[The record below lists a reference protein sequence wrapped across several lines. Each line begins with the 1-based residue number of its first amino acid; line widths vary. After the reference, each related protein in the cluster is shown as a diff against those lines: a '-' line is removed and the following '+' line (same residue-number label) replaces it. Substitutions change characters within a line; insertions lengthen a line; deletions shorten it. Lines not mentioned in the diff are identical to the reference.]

1 MVTWTPTRFALADT
15 RRPLALLTLLVCVA
29 AVLALVGLDRVQR
42 QQQSVQNLIE
52 ARTGL
57 RLRYRDLQV
66 HLGWYGPEAYLGGVE
81 LDVPGFDAT
90 RLQARELVL
99 RFDVWKLLRKARL
112 DPTRVTLRDVDFD
125 LTSPAVR
132 ARSGTRHAASG
143 RAVAPGWYA
152 LLERLPETSVE
163 LERLT
168 LRVPSQWLQPNAAP
182 STLSLHAAQVSI
194 QRSAKALQLSG
205 NLTLPQSAGGTARL
219 QARWEWPLAA
229 RFAAA
234 KGTATLR
241 AAQLHTSWLESWRPE
256 IANADSFRVA
266 LPRGDVSADLL
277 LRAASVAGGVL
288 RFASANQDLLTARF
302 DTVRRALLLDAR
314 SLPVR
319 VASPAGTMS
328 GDLNA
333 SMAGR
338 WIAGGIDLRGRLGRS
353 DWQAS
358 PEIHDA
364 PPTTTL
370 ASVQLL
376 GGGVDVHLRRA
387 AHAAQWRVAS
397 RGRLSL
403 LDLRLAVPES
413 PGATYLA
420 AAGVAW
426 DEQQLAFEARG
437 GRSGPLDLLTTR
449 WSRATSQWSVTARG
463 APVDALAW
471 LAATGQLSAQIDL
484 TKVVTPLGQVSV
496 ELRLPTNLLAS
507 TTPADMRIAVRV
519 GAAEQPLSQGLL
531 HWVREPARGA
541 WRLER
546 GDWVVGR
553 GTPRWPATPQLRVR
567 GRVLDS
573 NASDVAPWLVAVVGA
588 LPASLPL
595 NGDVSIRRLTLASE
609 DLGDLRARWSG
620 VRDNLKAALRA
631 DQWRA
636 TLEHQSGHTKLA
648 ISAWPA
654 STHRFSLV
662 RIDLHPTARGFSW
675 QARAPTLAADTPRTR
690 ASGQCDFSAQ
700 HCSAEIHADQL
711 QVPERVAALAQQAG
725 AAVNGSAPDVV
736 LALALDDDQLTCQR
750 CKLYWSDSQLSVAGG
765 LDLSNGRLDLR
776 AHMQPLSPDNNPSI
790 WDNAIAT
797 LTQYAPTRA
806 AFSAARQFTPA
817 LQSALQGHRG
827 KEIRIT
833 GSLNAP
839 QTCTAGAC
847 LTD

>member
-1 MVTWTPTRFALADT
+1 MVTWTPTRFVLADT
-15 RRPLALLTLLVCVA
+15 RRPLALLTLVVCAA

-81 LDVPGFDAT
+81 LDVPGFEAT
-90 RLQARELVL
+90 RLHARELVL
-99 RFDVWKLLRKARL
+99 RFDVWKLLREARL

-132 ARSGTRHAASG
+132 ARSGRAA
-143 RAVAPGWYA
+143 APGWYA
-152 LLERLPETSVE
+152 LLERLPETSIE
-163 LERLT
+163 LERLM

-182 STLSLHAAQVSI
+182 STLSLRATQVSI
-194 QRSAKALQLSG
+194 QRSAKTLQLSG

-234 KGTATLR
+234 RGTATLR

-256 IANADSFRVA
+256 LENADSVRVA
-266 LPRGDVSADLL
+266 LPRVDVNADLL

-288 RFASANQDLLTARF
+288 RFASANQDLLIARF
-302 DTVRRALLLDAR
+302 DTPRRALLLDAR

-333 SMAGR
+333 NMAGL
-338 WIAGGIDLRGRLGRS
+338 WMAGGIDLRGRLGRS
-353 DWQAS
+353 DWQAL
-358 PEIHDA
+358 PENHDA

-370 ASVQLL
+370 SSVQLL

-387 AHAAQWRVAS
+387 AHGAQWRVES
-397 RGRLSL
+397 RGHVSL
-403 LDLRLAVPES
+403 LDLRLAVPET
-413 PGATYLA
+413 PGATHLA

-426 DEQQLAFEARG
+426 GEQQLALEARG
-437 GRSGPLDLLTTR
+437 GRSGPLELLTTR

-463 APVDALAW
+463 TPGDALSW
-471 LAATGQLSAQIDL
+471 LAASGQPPAQIDL
-484 TKVVTPLGQVSV
+484 TKVVTPIGQVIV
-496 ELRLPTNLLAS
+496 ELRLPTHLLAS
-507 TTPADMRIAVRV
+507 TTPADMRVAVRV
-519 GAAEQPLSQGLL
+519 GAADQPLSQGLL
-531 HWVREPARGA
+531 HWVREPARDA

-553 GTPRWPATPQLRVR
+553 GMPRWPATPQLGVH
-567 GRVLDS
+567 GRIRDS
-573 NASDVAPWLVAVVGA
+573 DASALVPWLVAAVGA
-588 LPASLPL
+588 LPESLPL
-595 NGDVSIRRLTLASE
+595 NGDVSIRRLTLASQ

-620 VRDNLKAALRA
+620 ARNNLKAALRT

-636 TLEHQSGHTKLA
+636 TLEQQSGHTKLA
-648 ISAWPA
+648 ISEGPA

-662 RIDLHPTARGFSW
+662 RIDMHPTARGFSW
-675 QARAPTLAADTPRTR
+675 QARAPALAAGTHRTR
-690 ASGQCDFSAQ
+690 ASGQCDLSAQ
-700 HCSAEIHADQL
+700 RCTAEIRADRL
-711 QVPERVAALAQQAG
+711 QVSDRVAALARQAG
-725 AAVNGSAPDVV
+725 AAANASAPDVV
-736 LALALDDDQLTCQR
+736 LALALDDHQLTCQR
-750 CKLYWSDSQLSVAGG
+750 CNLYWGDSQLSVAGG
-765 LDLSNGRLDLR
+765 LDLSDGRLDLR
-776 AHMQPLSPDNNPSI
+776 AHMQPLSPGSNPSI

-817 LQSALQGHRG
+817 LQSALQAHRG

-839 QTCTAGAC
+839 QTCTERAC